1 MAIRLIITV
10 KESKEALKTLLGKAS
25 AHQRPRIKMLL
36 KIANGET
43 SSAALAAATGATP
56 DSISN
61 WKKKYQAGGIEALL
75 SDARGGDFRSGLSAE
90 QKEKIQQKLSSP
102 TDALTSYKQAQAWLK
117 EELEVEKNY
126 HAVNK
131 YLKRNFGTK
140 LKVGRKS
147 HVKKDEA
154 AVAVFKKPGRGSKT
168 Y

>member
-10 KESKEALKTLLGKAS
+10 KESIEALKVLLSKSS

-61 WKKKYQAGGIEALL
+61 WKKKYHTGGIDALL
-75 SDARGGDFRSGLSAE
+75 ADARGGDFRSGLSAE

-102 TDALTSYKQAQAWLK
+102 TEALTSYKQAQAWFK

-126 HAVNK
+126 HAVK
-131 YLKRNFGTK
+131 QVSEAKLRHQIKSGSQKPRKKRRSCCCSF
-140 LKVGRKS
+140 
-147 HVKKDEA
+147 
-154 AVAVFKKPGRGSKT
+154 
-168 Y
+168 

>member
-1 MAIRLIITV
+1 MAIRLVISV
-10 KESKEALKTLLGKAS
+10 KETEEELKALLRKAS
-25 AHQRPRIKMLL
+25 LHQRPRIKMLL
-36 KIANGET
+36 NIAKGQT
-43 SSAALAAATGATP
+43 ASAALAAATGATP
-56 DSISN
+56 DSIAN
-61 WKKKYQAGGIEALL
+61 WKKKYKSGGLEALL
-75 SDARGGDFRSGLSAE
+75 HDARGGDFRSGLSE
-90 QKEKIQQKLSSP
+90 DQKQKIGQKVSSP

-154 AVAVFKKPGRGSKT
+154 AIAVFKKPA
-168 Y
+168 